1 MVIEKLFSGLTSVI
15 ALALFQLLGVPSDQ
29 LSLNAIHQFPDV
41 RHGSIAG
48 DR

>member
-1 MVIEKLFSGLTSVI
+1 MEIKKLFSMLTSVI

-29 LSLNAIHQFPDV
+29 LSVNAIHQFPDV
-41 RHGSIAG
+41 RHGSVAG

>member
-1 MVIEKLFSGLTSVI
+1 MGIEKSFSGLTSVI

-29 LSLNAIHQFPDV
+29 FSLNAINQFPDV
-41 RHGSIAG
+41 RHDSIAG